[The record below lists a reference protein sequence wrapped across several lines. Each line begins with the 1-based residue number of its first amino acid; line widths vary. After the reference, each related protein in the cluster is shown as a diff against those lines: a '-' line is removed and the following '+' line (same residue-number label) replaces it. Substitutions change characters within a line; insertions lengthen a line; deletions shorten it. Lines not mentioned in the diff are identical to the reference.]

1 MPALYLFN
9 RRTLLAGDDL
19 QLPSLAWGALSAVQT
34 FVLLP
39 ILLWFNIELLLL
51 RNSYRNVSENTV
63 FGLDRY
69 HFTQNTIHEYR
80 PTITERVLQY
90 ADDDVITND
99 LSMQSTQCSFA
110 TSNFTIMTFPYL
122 LVTYLFATSIFC
134 AISLWYEQRIY
145 QLSSL
150 GHPH

>member
-1 MPALYLFN
+1 
-9 RRTLLAGDDL
+9 
-19 QLPSLAWGALSAVQT
+19 
-34 FVLLP
+34 
-39 ILLWFNIELLLL
+39 LLLL

-69 HFTQNTIHEYR
+69 HFTQNTIHEDR